1 MIEVSLFF
9 VELDCGEYPMGRVL
23 RGVTL
28 GFDGR
33 VTASVFFKADLSGLA
48 VIDRSVV
55 GFFST
60 FVVDASTDRLPR
72 EALVGEID
80 LGEPIA
86 DVRLA
91 DPFMAV
97 LLLSSVSS
105 EMTSFRFVMELRDG
119 RAFSPGF
126 AAEADVPKVAGRRA
140 WIGEAWR
147 EGLLRSLLRPVR
159 WLEAIV
165 MILPKY

>member
-1 MIEVSLFF
+1 MIELSLFF
-9 VELDCGEYPMGRVL
+9 VELDCGEYPIGRVL

-33 VTASVFFKADLSGLA
+33 VPAPVVFIADLSGLA
-48 VIDRSVV
+48 VLDRSVV
-55 GFFST
+55 GCFSM
-60 FVVDASTDRLPR
+60 FVVDANTERLPR

-80 LGEPIA
+80 LGGPKT

-105 EMTSFRFVMELRDG
+105 ELASFRFVMELRDG
-119 RAFSPGF
+119 RALSPGF
-126 AAEADVPKVAGRRA
+126 AAEADVPKVAGRRV

-147 EGLLRSLLRPVR
+147 EGLLRLLLRPVR

-165 MILPKY
+165 MILPKC

>member
-1 MIEVSLFF
+1 MIELSLFF
-9 VELDCGEYPMGRVL
+9 VELDCGEYPIGRVL

-33 VTASVFFKADLSGLA
+33 VLAPVCFKADLSGLA
-48 VIDRSVV
+48 VLDRSVV
-55 GFFST
+55 GFFSM
-60 FVVDASTDRLPR
+60 FVVDASTERLPR

-80 LGEPIA
+80 LGGPKTDA
-86 DVRLA
+86 RLA

-105 EMTSFRFVMELRDG
+105 GLASFRSMMELKDG

-126 AAEADVPKVAGRRA
+126 AAEAEVPKVAGRRA
-140 WIGEAWR
+140 WDGEAWR
-147 EGLLRSLLRPVR
+147 EGLLRSLLRPTR
-159 WLEAIV
+159 CLEAIV
-165 MILPKY
+165 VILPKC